1 MVIGATVLF
10 FCPRQQSCKL
20 HHPGGVQMVLMDRGS
35 TSRATKEER
44 GKECMS
50 GGAGFTGLLK

>member
-1 MVIGATVLF
+1 
-10 FCPRQQSCKL
+10 
-20 HHPGGVQMVLMDRGS
+20 MVLMDRGS

-44 GKECMS
+44 GKEWIWTLEYCMS